1 MRGAKSAKWVAIA
14 AVVALGATACGG
26 GSSDDGGDGGSAN
39 KGAVDPKGIFSV
51 DVGEPQNPLQP
62 ANAKESNGSKVIR
75 AVFSQLV
82 DFDEKGE
89 IVYDNAES
97 IKSEDNKTW
106 TVTLKDG
113 WKFHDGEAV
122 TAKSFV
128 DSWNWSA
135 NIKNNQTNSY
145 WFSDI
150 KGFADVNPE
159 KGEPKTDK
167 MSGLKVVDDKTFTI
181 ELSSPIPYF
190 EYKLGYDVWSPLPT
204 GFFKDPAAYGEK
216 PVGNGPYE
224 FVKWEHKKQIELKAF
239 AGYTG
244 AEKPKNGGVILK
256 NYTTVEAGYQDL
268 LSNNLDVIRQIGPKD
283 LPKRKADLGERAV
296 DQPYNAVQSIVPAF
310 YTDTF
315 KDIDPKVLQ
324 GLSMAIDRDTITK
337 TVLQE
342 TRDPAKS
349 FASEGVAGFQESIA
363 GDILTYNPEKAKQLI
378 EEGGGVPG
386 NKILIQFNA
395 DGGHKE
401 WVEAV
406 CGSIR
411 KATGVE
417 CAGDSKPDFQ
427 TDLDARDANEVKSMY
442 RGGWVAD
449 YPLNVNFM
457 RDLYGSKADG
467 NTSGFADKE
476 IDDLFKKG
484 DAAADLDGAIAAY
497 QEAEK
502 AMFEKMPA
510 IPLWYYKANY
520 GYSTKVKNVK
530 FDATGDPVLHNI
542 EVLKK

>member
-1 MRGAKSAKWVAIA
+1 MRGAKSAKWVAVA

-26 GSSDDGGDGGSAN
+26 GSGDGGSDNNNA
-39 KGAVDPKGIFSV
+39 AVDPKGIFSV

-75 AVFSQLV
+75 AIFSQLV
-82 DFDEKGE
+82 DFDEKGKV
-89 IVYDNAES
+89 VYENAES
-97 IKSEDNKTW
+97 IKTEDNKTW
-106 TVTLKDG
+106 TVTLRDG
-113 WKFHDGEAV
+113 WKFHNGEAV
-122 TAKSFV
+122 TAKSYV
-128 DSWNWSA
+128 DAWNWAA

-150 KGFADVNPE
+150 KGFADVHPD
-159 KGEPKTDK
+159 KGDPKAET

-181 ELSSPIPYF
+181 ELSSAIPYF
-190 EYKLGYDVWSPLPT
+190 EYKLGYDVWSPLPS
-204 GFFKDPAAYGEK
+204 GFFKDPEGYGEK

-224 FVKWEHKKQIELKAF
+224 FVKWEHKKQIEVKAF
-239 AGYTG
+239 ADYQG
-244 AEKPKNGGVILK
+244 ADKPKNGGVIFK

-268 LSNNLDVIRQIGPKD
+268 LSNNLDIIRQIGPKD
-283 LPKRKADLGERAV
+283 LPKRKADLGDRAV
-296 DQPYNAVQSIVPAF
+296 DQDYNAVQSLVPAF
-310 YTDTF
+310 YTKQW

-324 GLSMAIDRDTITK
+324 GLSMAIDRETITK
-337 TVLQE
+337 TVLNG
-342 TRDPAKS
+342 TREPATS
-349 FASEGVAGFQESIA
+349 FVAKGVAGYQPGVA

-378 EEGGGVPG
+378 EEAGGVPG
-386 NKILIQFNA
+386 NKIFIQFNA

-406 CGSIR
+406 CNSIR

-427 TDLDARDANEVKSMY
+427 TDLDARDAQEVKSMY
-442 RGGWVAD
+442 RGGWVQD

-476 IDDLFKKG
+476 IDALFKQG
-484 DAAADLDGAIAAY
+484 DNAADLDSAIKSY

-510 IPLWYYKANY
+510 IPLWYYKANF
-520 GYSTKVKNVK
+520 GYSTNVKNVK
-530 FDATGDPVLHNI
+530 FDNNGDPVLQDV

>member
-26 GSSDDGGDGGSAN
+26 GSGDSGSDNG
-39 KGAVDPKGIFSV
+39 KGEVDPKGIFSV

-75 AVFSQLV
+75 AIFSQLV
-82 DFDEKGE
+82 DFDDKGKIIYE
-89 IVYDNAES
+89 NAES
-97 IKSEDNKTW
+97 IKTEDNKVW
-106 TVTLKDG
+106 TVTLRDG
-113 WKFHDGEAV
+113 WKFHNGEPV
-122 TAKSFV
+122 TAKSYV
-128 DSWNWSA
+128 DAWNWGA

-150 KGFADVNPE
+150 KGFEDVHPE
-159 KGEPKTDK
+159 KGEPKSDK
-167 MSGLKVVDDKTFTI
+167 MSGLKVIDDKTFTI

-190 EYKLGYDVWSPLPT
+190 EYKLGYDVWSPLPS
-204 GFFKDPAAYGEK
+204 GFFKDPEAYGEK

-224 FVKWEHKKQIELKAF
+224 FVKWEHKKQIEVKTYAD
-239 AGYTG
+239 YKG
-244 AEKPKNGGVILK
+244 ADKPKNGGVIFK

-268 LSNNLDVIRQIGPKD
+268 LSNNLDIIRQIGPKD
-283 LPKRKADLGERAV
+283 LPKRKTDLGDRAV
-296 DQPYNAVQSIVPAF
+296 DEPYNAVQSIVPAF
-310 YTDTF
+310 YTKQW

-324 GLSMAIDRDTITK
+324 GLSMAIDRETITK
-337 TVLQE
+337 TVLNG
-342 TRDPAKS
+342 TREPATS
-349 FASEGVAGFQESIA
+349 FVAKGVAGYQPGIA
-363 GDILTYNPEKAKQLI
+363 GDILTYNPDKAKQLI
-378 EEGGGVPG
+378 KEGGGVPG
-386 NKILIQFNA
+386 NKIFIQFNA

-406 CGSIR
+406 CNSIR

-427 TDLDARDANEVKSMY
+427 TDLDTRDAHKVKSMY
-442 RGGWVAD
+442 RGGWVQD

-457 RDLYGSKADG
+457 RDLYGSKAAG

-476 IDDLFKKG
+476 IDGLFKKG
-484 DAAADLDGAIAAY
+484 DNAKDLDSAIKAY

-520 GYSTKVKNVK
+520 GYSTNVKNVK
-530 FDATGDPVLHNI
+530 FDNNGDPVLQDV